1 MELHRREFLKII
13 GAMTVATTLPG
24 CGIKQPKSLIPYVIP
39 EENITPGKSVWYASV
54 CQECPAGCGISVRVR
69 DGRAVK
75 VEGNALHPVNGGALC
90 ARGHASLHGL
100 YNPDRIQQP
109 MRKKPD
115 GSWEVLSWDQA
126 ETYFAEEIQKIQK
139 RGRGEDVVFM
149 TQHLSSALDELV
161 DQWLG
166 AVGSKRRYRYEPFA
180 HESIKKANLLTFGL
194 EQVPTYNF
202 AEAETIISFGAD
214 FLETWLSPV
223 AFTKGFT
230 AHRGF
235 KNGKRGSMFF
245 VGPRLSMTATNADEW
260 LAVNPGTEGVFALG
274 LVKVILDNNASK
286 GLGAADATRI
296 LAIVNSYSLSAV
308 EKATGVSSEAIKKV
322 ALAFAKAKSSLAV
335 AGGTTIEGDAGA
347 AVVAAVN
354 LLNYICG
361 NIGRTVMFNHSG
373 ISNLNTYHDV
383 AQLVDLMNGEKIAAF
398 IFADVNPVF
407 STPSGLDFDKGMMKV
422 PFTVSMSSFMTE
434 TSALANLILP
444 THTPL
449 ESWGDVEVELGIY
462 GLMQPAMQPVFKTKM
477 LGDILLET
485 RKKFKNAVASSSAT
499 MYDYVRER
507 WRLLQKKVGN
517 RSDFESF
524 WIESLARGGNW
535 ESPKPKAQ
543 EQTLLPGFNSSIF
556 SSMKKIG
563 NERGKDFTLL
573 VYPSINYYDGRG
585 ANRPWMQE
593 LPDPMTMNV
602 WGTWIEI
609 HPRDAADA
617 GIKTGD
623 AVQVS
628 SPYARFDLPAHV
640 STTVK
645 PGVVAI
651 PIGQGH
657 TSFGRYAN
665 NVGKNPIDL
674 LDPKP
679 SEKTG
684 GLEWVGITVE
694 ILKKSERL
702 ALVSVSGSDI
712 QHNRAIVQTIPLA
725 ELMEPHTA
733 KPAGEHK
740 EEAISMYADHD
751 HPNHRWGMAIDVDK
765 CTGCS
770 ACVTA
775 CYAENNIPVVGK
787 EEVNAGRE
795 MAWIRIERYFDE
807 RGATPRADFAPML
820 CQQCDNAPCET
831 VCPVYAAYHT
841 EEGLNGQVYNRC
853 IGTRYCA
860 NNCPY
865 KVRRFN
871 WFETKWIEPLNWQL
885 NPDVTVRTKG
895 VMEKCTFCVQRIS
908 DGKNT
913 ARNENRLLRD
923 GEIVPAC
930 AQTCPAEA
938 ITFGD
943 LKDPNSRVSKL
954 IVEEE
959 KRDYRVLEEL
969 NTRPAVT
976 YLKAIELKANS

>member
-1 MELHRREFLKII
+1 MDLQRRDFLKLV
-13 GAMTVATTLPG
+13 GATTVATALPG
-24 CGIKQPKSLIPYVIP
+24 CGIKQPKSLIPYLIP

-69 DGRAVK
+69 EGRAVK
-75 VEGNALHPVNGGALC
+75 VEGNSLHPVNNGALC
-90 ARGHASLHGL
+90 ARGQASLHGL

-109 MRKKPD
+109 MRKKGD
-115 GSWEVLSWDQA
+115 GSWESLSWEEA
-126 ETYFAEEIQKIQK
+126 ERYFVGEMQKIQ
-139 RGRGEDVVFM
+139 RSGRGSDVVFM
-149 TQHLSSALDELV
+149 TQHLSGALDELV
-161 DQWLG
+161 DQWL
-166 AVGSKRRYRYEPFA
+166 ASVGSRRHHRYEPYA
-180 HESIKKANLLTFGL
+180 HESIKKANAQTFGI

-202 AEAETIISFGAD
+202 AEADTIISFGAD

-223 AFTKGFT
+223 QFTKGFT
-230 AHRGF
+230 KHRGF
-235 KNGKRGSMFF
+235 KNGKRGSLFF
-245 VGPRLSMTATNADEW
+245 VGPRLSLTATNADEW
-260 LAVNPGTEGVFALG
+260 FAVNPGTEGIFALG
-274 LVKVILDNNASK
+274 LVKVILDNKAKHDLTSADTSRI
-286 GLGAADATRI
+286 AAM
-296 LAIVNSYSLSAV
+296 VNSYSLNVV
-308 EKATGVSSEAIKKV
+308 EKATGIPSEKIKKV
-322 ALAFAKAKSSLAV
+322 ALAFANAKSSLAV
-335 AGGTTIEGDAGA
+335 AGGTTIEGDGGA
-347 AVVAAVN
+347 AIVAAVY
-354 LLNYICG
+354 LLNYVCG
-361 NIGRTVMFNHSG
+361 NIGKTVKFNNAN
-373 ISNLNTYHDV
+373 ISNLNSYRDLTK
-383 AQLVDLMNGEKIAAF
+383 LVDFMNAEKASAF

-407 STPSGLDFDKGMMKV
+407 STPDGLDFSKAMKK
-422 PFTVSMSSFMTE
+422 VSFIVSLSSFMTE
-434 TSALANLILP
+434 TSSLANLILP

-449 ESWGDVEVELGIY
+449 ESWGDVEVEPGLY

-477 LGDILLET
+477 LGDILLAT
-485 RKKFKNAVASSSAT
+485 GKKLGKAPALREAT

-507 WRLLQKKVGN
+507 WRLLQKKVGDT
-517 RSDFESF
+517 SDFENF
-524 WIESLARGGNW
+524 WIESLARGGYW
-535 ESPKPKAQ
+535 EKPKSNSQ
-543 EQTLLPGFNSSIF
+543 PPRLVSTFNGSIF
-556 SSMKKIG
+556 SSMKKV
-563 NERGKDFTLL
+563 EHEPGKNFALL
-573 VYPSINYYDGRG
+573 LYPSLNHYDGRG

-602 WGTWIEI
+602 WDAWIEI
-609 HPRDAADA
+609 HPQDAATA

-628 SPYARFDLPAHV
+628 SPHARFDLPAHV

-645 PGVVAI
+645 PGVAAI

-657 TSFGRYAN
+657 TSFGRYAD
-665 NVGKNPIDL
+665 NVGQNPIDL

-679 SEKTG
+679 SENTG
-684 GLEWVGITVE
+684 GLEWVGTSVE
-694 ILKKSERL
+694 LLKKSDRL
-702 ALVSVSGSDI
+702 ALVSVSGSDV
-712 QHNRAIVQTIPLA
+712 QHDRAIVQSVPFV
-725 ELMEPHTA
+725 ELVEPPSA
-733 KPAGEHK
+733 KPGAEHK
-740 EEAISMYADHD
+740 EEALSMYADHE

-787 EEVNAGRE
+787 EEVNIGRE

-807 RGATPRADFAPML
+807 HSPAPRADFAPML
-820 CQQCDNAPCET
+820 CQQCDSAPCET

-871 WFETKWIEPLNWQL
+871 WFEAKWIEPLNWQL
-885 NPDVTVRTKG
+885 NPDVTVRSKG

-913 ARNENRLLRD
+913 ARNEHRPVRD
-923 GEIVPAC
+923 GEIIPAC

-943 LKDPNSRVSKL
+943 LKDPHSRVSIL
-954 IVEEE
+954 IAEED

-976 YLKAIELKANS
+976 YLKAIKKEVG